1 MTLCGVAARHM
12 NLDIGMI
19 PEGNHQAAIWIKQA
33 RAEVMAGINQF
44 SIERLSCVVLLGD
57 NARACNDFGVCWIY
71 SSIAHRLAL
80 GLHLEDGA
88 ESPSLSVVER
98 EMRIRLTWAVW
109 LADLFNADGMDDYL
123 SFRHRKPNLTCP
135 MTEEAYKNETI
146 VKTPRLQE
154 LDGRAHAG
162 RLPSE
167 PSIAAC
173 LLGLY
178 SLRAEILS

>member
-12 NLDIGMI
+12 NLEMGVI

-33 RAEVMAGINQF
+33 RAEVMAGINDF
-44 SIERLSCVVLLGD
+44 SIERLACVVLLGD
-57 NARACNDFGVCWIY
+57 HGRACNEFGVSWIY
-71 SSIAHRLAL
+71 SAIAHRLAL
-80 GLHLEDGA
+80 GLHLEDTA
-88 ESPSLSVVER
+88 ESPSLNAVER
-98 EMRIRLTWAVW
+98 EMRIRLVWAIW
-109 LADLFNADGMDDYL
+109 RADVFNADGLDDYL
-123 SFRHRKPNLTCP
+123 SFRHRKPNLP
-135 MTEEAYKNETI
+135 LPITEEAYRNELT

-154 LDGRAHAG
+154 LDGRAKVG

-173 LLGLY
+173 LLALY